1 MTRDEIINQGRP
13 SESNCFNIHIGEWWR
28 KVDKKELW
36 YKIGLY
42 DGASSNVWHSI
53 ADGDLPKENGEYI
66 ILLDG
71 LIEIFEYDKDK
82 NYWTNAR
89 DYWYKNWWVQE
100 RINYWM
106 KLPKLPE

>member
-1 MTRDEIINQGRP
+1 MTRDEILNQGRP
-13 SESNCFNIHIGEWWR
+13 VEPNSIFKRCRWR
-28 KVDKKELW
+28 KIDKEELW

-42 DGASSNVWHSI
+42 DGANSKVWHSI

-71 LIEIFEYDKDK
+71 SAEIYEYDKDK

-89 DYWYKNWWVQE
+89 DYWCHEWWVQHK
-100 RINYWM
+100 ITHWM
-106 KLPKLPE
+106 EIPKLD